1 MEDKPEQE
9 KNPKKQIKPYV
20 RFTSA
25 AFQMAGTIVA
35 TAFLGVWLD
44 KKFNPG
50 GNMWTLICT
59 LTGVV
64 VSMYIIIKEV
74 IDMSK
79 EKEDE

>member
-1 MEDKPEQE
+1 MEEKPEN
-9 KNPKKQIKPYV
+9 KPKKQVKNYV
-20 RFTSA
+20 RFTGA

-35 TAFLGVWLD
+35 TTFLGIWLD

-59 LTGVV
+59 LTGVLAA
-64 VSMYIIIKEV
+64 MYIIIREV
-74 IDMSK
+74 INISK

>member
-1 MEDKPEQE
+1 MEENLEDKP
-9 KNPKKQIKPYV
+9 KKQVKNYV
-20 RFTSA
+20 RFTGA

-50 GNMWTLICT
+50 GSMWTLICT

>member
-1 MEDKPEQE
+1 MEENRENK
-9 KNPKKQIKPYV
+9 PKKQLKNYV
-20 RFTSA
+20 RFTGA

-44 KKFNPG
+44 KKFNAG

-79 EKEDE
+79 EKDNE

>member
-1 MEDKPEQE
+1 MEENPDNK
-9 KNPKKQIKPYV
+9 PKKELKTYV
-20 RFTSA
+20 RFTGA

-35 TAFLGVWLD
+35 AALLGVWLD

-64 VSMYIIIKEV
+64 VAMYIIIKEV
-74 IDMSK
+74 IDMNK
-79 EKEDE
+79 EK

>member
-1 MEDKPEQE
+1 MEEKPEN
-9 KNPKKQIKPYV
+9 NPKKQIKPYV
-20 RFTSA
+20 RFTGA

-44 KKFNPG
+44 KKFNHG

-59 LTGVV
+59 LTGVI

-74 IDMSK
+74 INMSK
-79 EKEDE
+79 EKENE

>member
-1 MEDKPEQE
+1 MEENPDNK
-9 KNPKKQIKPYV
+9 PKKELKTYV
-20 RFTSA
+20 RFTGA

-35 TAFLGVWLD
+35 AALLGVWLD

-64 VSMYIIIKEV
+64 VAMYIIIKEV
-74 IDMSK
+74 IDMNK
-79 EKEDE
+79 EKENE

>member
-1 MEDKPEQE
+1 MEEKPEDKP
-9 KNPKKQIKPYV
+9 KKQVKNYV
-20 RFTSA
+20 RFTGA

-50 GNMWTLICT
+50 GSMWTLICT

-64 VSMYIIIKEV
+64 VSMYLIIKEV
-74 IDMSK
+74 INISK

>member
-1 MEDKPEQE
+1 MEEKPENT
-9 KNPKKQIKPYV
+9 NPKKQIKPYI
-20 RFTSA
+20 RFTGA

-44 KKFNPG
+44 KKFNAG
-50 GNMWTLICT
+50 GSMWTLICT
-59 LTGVV
+59 LTGVM

-79 EKEDE
+79 EKDDE